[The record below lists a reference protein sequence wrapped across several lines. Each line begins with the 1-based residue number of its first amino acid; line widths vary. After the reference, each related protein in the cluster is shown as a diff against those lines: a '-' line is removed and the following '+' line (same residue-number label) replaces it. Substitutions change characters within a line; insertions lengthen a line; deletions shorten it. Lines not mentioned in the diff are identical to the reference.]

1 MLSTRAR
8 LTTSDTPV
16 MSSFLNDNSRLRLEK
31 QISACYNTIKFM
43 KHLPLTRLFKSAPVS
58 IF

>member
-8 LTTSDTPV
+8 LTKSDTPV
-16 MSSFLNDNSRLRLEK
+16 MSSFLNDNGMLRLEK
-31 QISACYNTIKFM
+31 QISACYNTITFM
-43 KHLPLTRLFKSAPVS
+43 KHLPLTRLFKSASVS

>member
-8 LTTSDTPV
+8 LTLSDAPV
-16 MSSFLNDNSRLRLEK
+16 MSSFLNDNSRRRLEK

-43 KHLPLTRLFKSAPVS
+43 KHLPLTRLFKSASVS